1 MPMLLIVD
9 ALSRGDSFPVDS
21 LKEVD
26 AALATLGFK
35 KEIHSVVKPGKQY
48 SLTYEGPSTEK
59 SRIEDTLRPV
69 AEKNN
74 IGLSFEVEES
84 VKFP

>member
-9 ALSRGDSFPVDS
+9 ALSKGDSFPVDS

-26 AALATLGFK
+26 VALATLGFK
-35 KEIHSVVKPGKQY
+35 KEVHSVVKPGKQY
-48 SLTYEGPSTEK
+48 SLTYEGARTEK

>member
-9 ALSRGDSFPVDS
+9 AFSRGDSFPVDS

-26 AALATLGFK
+26 AALAALGFK
-35 KEIHSVVKPGKQY
+35 KEVHSVVKPGKQY
-48 SLTYEGPSTEK
+48 SLSYEGPRTEK
-59 SRIEDTLRPV
+59 SRIEDALQSV

>member
-1 MPMLLIVD
+1 MPMLLIID

-26 AALATLGFK
+26 AALATLEFK
-35 KEIHSVVKPGKQY
+35 KEIHSVVRPGKQY
-48 SLTYEGPSTEK
+48 SLTYDGPSTEK
-59 SRIEDTLRPV
+59 SRIEDALRPV